1 MKRNLLL
8 FGILSLICANS
19 YAQSRSSYD
28 ASFFKNP
35 GAQTSAIEVGKGI
48 NIIDPFDNKRQ
59 CFTSASRDASLL
71 KKQGTSGAKTNVKVF
86 YTKNEY
92 EYNMFESSNASGSVS
107 YLNVASLSASE
118 LQKQT
123 TFHNSATEK
132 LIFVG
137 TIDFGDY
144 FYPDEPVFT
153 PDAQKLLDE
162 GKYDD
167 FKMRYG
173 THFVSGIGKASKVI
187 VELTLNSDETGSSKS
202 ADLALG
208 AKGRYQMVDLSFKVG
223 NTEEVS
229 NKFKERKFQVDIQLE
244 GPQLETNAW
253 KNTIDNLGDEDQN
266 LISSVSDYM
275 KAQLDE
281 MQDETKALIVRYF
294 FTDFTL
300 YGCKGIKWNIPKE
313 NKLSSINKNVL
324 DCYSIINMAQEN
336 IDINPIDNPN
346 SYLSIIPDFSEQNHN
361 YPYDQLKKQIVS
373 VNPEWESLITSAN
386 ELIEKLKTQYD
397 NCSDITC
404 AINESC
410 CGNLDYTSQVKQ
422 LFAKYNSINDKIGG
436 YADEWINKLFEKE
449 QQLIV
454 QDNQRVKKAKFT
466 VINKSSNPYNIYING
481 NFKKELPGGYQT
493 TWTVNL
499 GKYEIKA
506 VQKSGYMFDATVNY
520 RTVNLTQEGQ
530 EVSVTIGYED

>member
-1 MKRNLLL
+1 MKRKFLL
-8 FGILSLICANS
+8 FGIMSLLCANS

-28 ASFFKNP
+28 ASFFEMDGQK
-35 GAQTSAIEVGKGI
+35 AAIEPGKGL
-48 NIIDPFDNKRQ
+48 NIVDPFAPTRP
-59 CFTSASRDASLL
+59 CFTSDSRDASLL
-71 KKQGTSGAKTNVKVF
+71 KKQGTTGAKTDVKVF

-92 EYNMFESSNASGSVS
+92 EYNMFESSNASGTVS

-118 LQKQT
+118 LQKKT

-132 LIFVG
+132 LIFIG

-144 FYPDEPVFT
+144 FYPDDPVFT
-153 PDAQKLLDE
+153 PEAQKLLDE
-162 GKYDD
+162 GKYDA

-187 VELTLNSDETGSSKS
+187 VELTLNSDETGSSTS
-202 ADLALG
+202 QDLKLG

-229 NKFKERKFQVDIQLE
+229 KKFKERKFQVDIKLE
-244 GPQLETNAW
+244 GPQLATDAW
-253 KNTIDNLGDEDQN
+253 KRTIDNLGDDGNQN
-266 LISSVSDYM
+266 LISAVSDYM
-275 KAQLDE
+275 KDQLNK
-281 MQDETKALIVRYF
+281 MQDEDQALIVRYF

-300 YGCKGIKWNIPKE
+300 YGCEGIKWNKPKE

-324 DCYSIINMAQEN
+324 DCYSIINLAQEN

-346 SYLSIIPDFSEQNHN
+346 SSLSIIPDFSEQNHN

-373 VNPEWESLITSAN
+373 VNPEWESLIASAN

-410 CGNLDYTSQVKQ
+410 CGNVDYTSQVKQ

-436 YADEWINKLFEKE
+436 YADEWIKKLFENE
-449 QQLIV
+449 QRLID

-466 VINKSSNPYNIYING
+466 VINKSKNPYNIYING
-481 NFKKELPGGYQT
+481 NFKKEIPGGYQT

-499 GKYEIKA
+499 GTYEIKA
-506 VQKSGYMFDATVNY
+506 VQKSGYYFEASVYDKTVI
-520 RTVNLTQEGQ
+520 LIQEGQ
-530 EVSVTIGYED
+530 EVNVSIGYDD

>member
-1 MKRNLLL
+1 MKRKLLL
-8 FGILSLICANS
+8 FGILSLLCANS

-28 ASFFKNP
+28 ASFFKKPDSQSP
-35 GAQTSAIEVGKGI
+35 GIEVGKGF
-48 NIIDPFDNKRQ
+48 NITDPFKPTRP

-71 KKQGTSGAKTNVKVF
+71 KKQPGGAHTSVDYY

-92 EYNMFESSNASGSVS
+92 EYNMFKSSNASGSVS

-123 TFHNSATEK
+123 SFHNSATEK

-153 PDAQKLLDE
+153 SEAQKLLDE
-162 GKYDD
+162 GNYDE
-167 FKMRYG
+167 FIFRYG

-187 VELTLNSDETGSSKS
+187 VELTLNSDGSGSSNS
-202 ADLALG
+202 SERNLG
-208 AKGRYQMVDLSFKVG
+208 AQGRYQMVDLGFKVG
-223 NTEEVS
+223 NTEDVS
-229 NKFKERKFQVDIQLE
+229 EKFKERKFQVDIKLE
-244 GPQLETNAW
+244 GPQLATKAW
-253 KNTIDNLGDEDQN
+253 KDAIDKLCNDEQN
-266 LISSVSDYM
+266 LISSVSDFM
-275 KAQLDE
+275 KEQLEE
-281 MQDETKALIVRYF
+281 MQDESKAVIVRYF
-294 FTDFTL
+294 FTDFSL

-313 NKLSSINKNVL
+313 NKLSSINKNIL
-324 DCYSIINMAQEN
+324 DCYSIINLAQEN

-346 SYLSIIPDFSEQNHN
+346 SFLSIIPDFSEQNHN
-361 YPYDQLKKQIVS
+361 YPYDQLKKQIIS
-373 VNPEWESLITSAN
+373 VNPEWESVITSAN

-436 YADEWINKLFEKE
+436 FADEWINKLFENE
-449 QQLIV
+449 QRLID

-530 EVSVTIGYED
+530 EVPVTIGYED

>member
-1 MKRNLLL
+1 MKRKLLL
-8 FGILSLICANS
+8 FGILSLLCANI

-28 ASFFKNP
+28 ASFFKKPDSQSP
-35 GAQTSAIEVGKGI
+35 GIEVGKGF
-48 NIIDPFDNKRQ
+48 NITDPFKPTRP

-71 KKQGTSGAKTNVKVF
+71 KKQPGGAHTSVDYY

-92 EYNMFESSNASGSVS
+92 EYNMFKSSNASGSVS

-123 TFHNSATEK
+123 SFHNSATEK

-153 PDAQKLLDE
+153 SEAQKLLDE
-162 GKYDD
+162 GNYDE
-167 FKMRYG
+167 FIFRYG

-187 VELTLNSDETGSSKS
+187 VELTLNSDGSGSSNS
-202 ADLALG
+202 SERNLG
-208 AKGRYQMVDLSFKVG
+208 AQGRYQMVDLGFKVG
-223 NTEEVS
+223 NTEDVS
-229 NKFKERKFQVDIQLE
+229 EKFKERKFQVDIKLE
-244 GPQLETNAW
+244 GPQLATKAW
-253 KNTIDNLGDEDQN
+253 KDAIDKLCNDEQN
-266 LISSVSDYM
+266 LISSVSDFM
-275 KAQLDE
+275 KEQLEE
-281 MQDETKALIVRYF
+281 MQDESKAVIVRYF
-294 FTDFTL
+294 FTDFSL

-313 NKLSSINKNVL
+313 NKLSSINKNIL
-324 DCYSIINMAQEN
+324 DCYSIINLAQEN

-346 SYLSIIPDFSEQNHN
+346 SFLSIIPDFSEQNHN
-361 YPYDQLKKQIVS
+361 YPYDQLKKQIIS
-373 VNPEWESLITSAN
+373 VNPEWESVITSAN

-436 YADEWINKLFEKE
+436 FADEWINKLFENE
-449 QQLIV
+449 QRLID

-506 VQKSGYMFDATVNY
+506 VQKSGYVFDATVNY

-530 EVSVTIGYED
+530 EVPVTIGYED